1 MSSEP
6 SVDRRAFSFFRRIG
20 GHASNQAPSQL
31 TLGVMVFVVGAASLG
46 AEIAAARLLA
56 PWFGDST
63 IIWAN
68 TIATVLVALSA
79 GYWLGGRMA
88 DRDPSIVAM
97 SKIIFAAAILMAL
110 VPFVGSPFLRIS
122 VEALDNI
129 EAGAFV
135 GSLIAVLVLIAVPV
149 VLLGAVAPFAIRLS
163 VQKVEEAGETAGRLY
178 AISTI
183 GSLAGVFLSALVLI
197 PFLGTRRTFLVFAV
211 ALALVAVL
219 GLRMPRALV
228 LPAGLAVLIALP
240 IGTIKAADGSKVIWE
255 SETQYQ
261 YARVVEDPNGE
272 RTLELNEGQAI
283 HSVYRPGEYLTGDY
297 WDEFLVAPLAT
308 GAEHP
313 RRIAILGNAAGT
325 TARALGHYFP
335 DAQIDAVEIDGE
347 LTQVGRDLFDLRA
360 PNLTTHTADARPWL
374 RQSDERYD
382 LIMVDAYH
390 QPYIPFY
397 MATREFFELVREHLT
412 PAGVAAINIGHPENS
427 DDLEEV
433 LTATVRAEFRYVLRD
448 PVVETNTVLLASK
461 AALSAGHVT
470 RARDS
475 LHVDLRPVATRFAA
489 RLGPSLLGGRVYTD
503 DVSPVEWLVD
513 ASLVEVAAGG

>member
-1 MSSEP
+1 M
-6 SVDRRAFSFFRRIG
+6 
-20 GHASNQAPSQL
+20 
-31 TLGVMVFVVGAASLG
+31 LGVIVFVVGAASLG

-68 TIATVLVALSA
+68 TIATVLVALSI
-79 GYWLGGRMA
+79 GYWLGGKMA

-97 SKIIFAAAILMAL
+97 SKIIFGASILMAL
-110 VPFVGSPFLRIS
+110 VPFLGSPFLRIS

-163 VQKVEEAGETAGRLY
+163 VHKIEEAGAVAGRLY

-197 PFLGTRRTFLVFAV
+197 PFVGTRRTFLVFAV

-228 LPAGLAVLIALP
+228 LPAALAVLIALP
-240 IGTIKAADGSKVIWE
+240 IGTIKAADGARVIWE
-255 SETQYQ
+255 QETEYQ
-261 YARVVEDPNGE
+261 YARVVEDSDGK

-297 WDEFLVAPLAT
+297 WDEFLIAPFAT
-308 GAEHP
+308 GGGTPEKV
-313 RRIAILGNAAGT
+313 AILGNAAGT

-335 DAQIDAVEIDGE
+335 GSQIDAVEIDGE
-347 LTQVGRDLFDLRA
+347 LTEAGRDYFDLRA
-360 PNLTTHTADARPWL
+360 RKLRTHTADARPWL
-374 RQSDERYD
+374 RRSDERYD

-397 MATREFFELVREHLT
+397 MATKEFFEEVRDHLT
-412 PAGVAAINIGHPENS
+412 PGGVVAINIGHPEDS
-427 DDLEEV
+427 DALEEV
-433 LTATVRAEFRYVLRD
+433 LTATVKDVFPHVMRD
-448 PVVETNTVLLASK
+448 AIVDTNTVLLASQAPLSS
-461 AALSAGHVT
+461 AAVRQAEAG
-470 RARDS
+470 
-475 LHVDLRPVATRFAA
+475 LHPDLRSLAADFAG
-489 RLGPSLLGGRVYTD
+489 RLAPPLTGGKVYTD

-513 ASLVEVAAGG
+513 ASLVKVAADGDR